1 LQREFNEYEES
12 NILGATEW
20 LFARRRGDPLD
31 ERFIHVVHSRM
42 FNHTWKKRRD
52 EARRPEISRRPP
64 RKL

>member
-1 LQREFNEYEES
+1 
-12 NILGATEW
+12 